1 MRKVQLTAY
10 DFGMFDCDISPT
22 EYDFFLKH
30 KGAFKRMWSDQGK
43 KFWNRFMVCFRAF
56 SRNYGAIK
64 EFPVKS
70 DKYEAYI
77 DQAFMYIHDQF
88 VEGKVSTAKG
98 LVLDTVVVA
107 QNRQS
112 LQYLESQS
120 FAKDP
125 FYNKDTRDVF
135 RRLFGQPGEKSSYVK
150 VYFLIPLYVKFG
162 GSVCRC
168 LRHWLEADEIDSAD
182 ESYYI
187 PPDVVNSD
195 QATGGTKKKK
205 RKKKPKHDQSKR
217 SESSDSTSSG
227 ANESKAAKSATSN
240 GESESKAA
248 KTTTSNGANESKAAK
263 SATSNG
269 AHESKAAESATSN
282 GESESKAAKTTT
294 SNGANESKAAKSE
307 SAPSPMLGAVIAPNS
322 DSDPTLDAIIAAVL
336 KNNVEVERM
345 QREASAAKRAA
356 AAKESEACGSAET
369 APSAVGQ
376 KSSNPSSPVR
386 PKANKK
392 DTFVANEDSPLVQK
406 LEETFGLPKPA
417 QTKKGQ
423 TKSKRDKSPPIKIS
437 VSGCEEGKKKLAE
450 AEKRGERTSATV
462 NVTVTFDREVRDQIT
477 PEKTKAAFEEVL
489 HNMYTKPPKERLSSD
504 PRERKEQIR
513 ERLRRKHACKD
524 MPQVLDCHWA
534 SDLRRA
540 EAERAK
546 EKPKEEMF
554 DMSKE
559 DMAKKLSELCKLQP
573 DRNNPWAAQ
582 GPPVPPPAH
591 LLKMADKRDAGARQS
606 SSTQTTEV
614 HSAETQT
621 ALSCSSQPTQ
631 PSSSKTA
638 PVPLKADT
646 SVPKAASSPDGQ
658 TTTHSTEVT
667 PTSPSPKS
675 EGAGEGGRESIIV
688 ILDEDK
694 MQKKGDSVTEAG
706 EERRGARLVELKP
719 NGEEEVLESKDEE
732 EERMER
738 RAKAVAEQIALL
750 AGIPPQGKQ
759 SLDDDALQHADIS
772 KYVRESTVENPIMF
786 DGQLLSPGDKIINV
800 YHPPGTPGIPLES
813 EMRKRIKVLGKQP
826 DQQAGK
832 KEQVKKK
839 DSELEASSKKKVSDL
854 EAINQKISELEASSK
869 KKVSETSPRKK
880 NDDSG
885 IRVTGDDDGIRVRGD
900 SPTKKPKEK
909 STKSSK
915 PTDVQEGARAKPKGG
930 VPEKK
935 PSSGQPSKG
944 LGADAVEK
952 IKSGM
957 FAPFLKGK
965 NPVVQ
970 DFIEGPGCALIGM
983 YIPQN
988 PDNPD
993 KDDRIGMMRVN
1004 ETMSKIRDMKACQEK
1019 WDLTHEEFDEIT
1031 LNGML
1036 QLNDQL
1042 VIDYLA
1048 KKNRTAQ
1055 AERPAAVTPAA
1066 IEEKKVKKTGK
1077 LRSCS
1082 NCGQIEP
1089 QPKTFKTCQ
1098 RCKEKHS
1105 KYPRFYCGRDCQIE
1119 DWGAR
1124 HKQEH
1129 VDMD

>member
-22 EYDFFLKH
+22 EYDFFIKH
-30 KGAFKRMWSDQGK
+30 KGAFKRMWSDQGR
-43 KFWNRFMVCFRAF
+43 KFWNRFMLCFRAF
-56 SRNYGAIK
+56 SQNYGAIK

-70 DKYEAYI
+70 DKYEVYI
-77 DQAFMYIHDQF
+77 DQAFAYIHEQF
-88 VEGKVSTAKG
+88 VEGKDSTAKG

-168 LRHWLEADEIDSAD
+168 LRHWLDADEIDSSD

-187 PPDVVNSD
+187 PPGPNMILPKSDKRTDLLPASSTKETRARSLDRDSRESSKIKSIPDAQKTTIDESGTATD

-205 RKKKPKHDQSKR
+205 RKKKKKENDEGKR
-217 SESSDSTSSG
+217 SESSDSASSG
-227 ANESKAAKSATSN
+227 ANESKAV
-240 GESESKAA
+240 
-248 KTTTSNGANESKAAK
+248 
-263 SATSNG
+263 
-269 AHESKAAESATSN
+269 
-282 GESESKAAKTTT
+282 
-294 SNGANESKAAKSE
+294 KSE
-307 SAPSPMLGAVIAPNS
+307 STPKPMLGAAIVPKT
-322 DSDPTLDAIIAAVL
+322 DKDTTMDAIISAVL
-336 KNNVEVERM
+336 KNNLEVERM

-356 AAKESEACGSAET
+356 AAKEAEASSTVES
-369 APSAVGQ
+369 PSSTVGQ
-376 KSSNPSSPVR
+376 KSSNPGSPVR
-386 PKANKK
+386 PKTNKK

-417 QTKKGQ
+417 QASKKGQ
-423 TKSKRDKSPPIKIS
+423 RDKSPPIKIS

-489 HNMYTKPPKERLSSD
+489 HNMYTKPPKERLSHD

-534 SDLRRA
+534 SDLRKA
-540 EAERAK
+540 ASESEKLK
-546 EKPKEEMF
+546 EKTPEEMF
-554 DMSKE
+554 DISKE
-559 DMAKKLSELCKLQP
+559 DMAKKLSELCKFQP
-573 DRNNPWAAQ
+573 DKNNPWAAP

-591 LLKMADKRDAGARQS
+591 LLKMADESEVGAMPS
-606 SSTQTTEV
+606 SSTQTTDV
-614 HSAETQT
+614 RSTTTQT
-621 ALSCSSQPTQ
+621 TF
-631 PSSSKTA
+631 PSSTKPSL
-638 PVPLKADT
+638 VPIKPFHSSVQEVAD
-646 SVPKAASSPDGQ
+646 ARAM
-658 TTTHSTEVT
+658 HSTEAK
-667 PTSPSPKS
+667 PASPNPKS
-675 EGAGEGGRESIIV
+675 EETGKESDEASVIV
-688 ILDEDK
+688 ILDEDRLRQ
-694 MQKKGDSVTEAG
+694 MG
-706 EERRGARLVELKP
+706 EIGTAAAEGRCGATLVEIKP
-719 NGEEEVLESKDEE
+719 DGEEEPLESMEDSEDE
-732 EERMER
+732 MLER
-738 RAKAVAEQIALL
+738 RAKAVAEQIALM
-750 AGIPPQGKQ
+750 AGIPPER
-759 SLDDDALQHADIS
+759 SPTVEEDDLQNIDIS
-772 KYVRESTVENPIMF
+772 KYVHTSTVENPIMF
-786 DGQLLSPGDKIINV
+786 DGQLLSPGDRIINV
-800 YHPPGTPGIPLES
+800 YHPPGTPGIPLAS
-813 EMRKRIKVLGKQP
+813 EAAKRIKVLNKP
-826 DQQAGK
+826 INTEAEKREAERKEAEKMEAERKEAEKREAEK
-832 KEQVKKK
+832 KEQIRK
-839 DSELEASSKKKVSDL
+839 
-854 EAINQKISELEASSK
+854 KISELEAACRREAAGLEERKKIAEMK
-869 KKVSETSPRKK
+869 KKSKELK
-880 NDDSG
+880 DDG
-885 IRVTGDDDGIRVRGD
+885 IRVTGDDDGIRVRGTD

-915 PTDVQEGARAKPKGG
+915 PTDTQEGAKAKPKGG
-930 VPEKK
+930 STEKK
-935 PSSGQPSKG
+935 PASSQPTKG

-957 FAPFLKGK
+957 FAPILKGK
-965 NPVVQ
+965 QAVVQ
-970 DFIEGPGCALIGM
+970 DYIEGNGCALIGM

-993 KDDRIGMMRVN
+993 KQDRMGMLRVN
-1004 ETMSKIRDMKACQEK
+1004 ETMNKIREMQACQEK

-1031 LNGML
+1031 LNGTL
-1036 QLNDQL
+1036 QLNDEL
-1042 VIDYLA
+1042 VIDYLS
-1048 KKNRTAQ
+1048 KKNRMGQASRPTAL
-1055 AERPAAVTPAA
+1055 RPPA
-1066 IEEKKVKKTGK
+1066 IEDKKTGKKTGK

-1089 QPKTFKTCQ
+1089 QPRTFKTCQ

>member
-56 SRNYGAIK
+56 SQNYGAIK

-77 DQAFMYIHDQF
+77 DQAFIYIHDQF

-168 LRHWLEADEIDSAD
+168 LRHWLEAEEIDSAD

-187 PPDVVNSD
+187 PPGPNMIMPKSDKRKDILPVSTKETRARSLDRDVRDSSKIKELPNSD
-195 QATGGTKKKK
+195 AQKTTVDQNGSVQATGTGTKKKK
-205 RKKKPKHDQSKR
+205 KKKKPKHDESKR

-227 ANESKAAKSATSN
+227 ANESKA
-240 GESESKAA
+240 E
-248 KTTTSNGANESKAAK
+248 
-263 SATSNG
+263 
-269 AHESKAAESATSN
+269 
-282 GESESKAAKTTT
+282 
-294 SNGANESKAAKSE
+294 KSE
-307 SAPSPMLGAVIAPNS
+307 SGISPLLGAVIAPHI
-322 DSDPTLDAIIAAVL
+322 DGDPTMDAILAAVV

-356 AAKESEACGSAET
+356 SAKESEASNTAER
-369 APSAVGQ
+369 APPTVGQ
-376 KSSNPSSPVR
+376 KSSTPSSPVR
-386 PKANKK
+386 PKTNKK
-392 DTFVANEDSPLVQK
+392 DTFVANEGSPLVQK

-417 QTKKGQ
+417 QTK
-423 TKSKRDKSPPIKIS
+423 KRDKSPPIKIS

-462 NVTVTFDREVRDQIT
+462 NVTVTFDPEVRNQIT

-534 SDLRRA
+534 SDLRKSTSDT
-540 EAERAK
+540 EKVK
-546 EKPKEEMF
+546 EKSPEEMF
-554 DMSKE
+554 DISKE
-559 DMAKKLSELCKLQP
+559 DMAKKLSDLCKFQP
-573 DRNNPWAAQ
+573 EKNNPWAAQ

-591 LLKMADKRDAGARQS
+591 LLKMVDKDNAEAKKSSSTKTVEVRSTETQTTQPRSSDAQATQPKPSPVPLKSDLSAKETAS
-606 SSTQTTEV
+606 SNSTQTT
-614 HSAETQT
+614 
-621 ALSCSSQPTQ
+621 
-631 PSSSKTA
+631 
-638 PVPLKADT
+638 
-646 SVPKAASSPDGQ
+646 
-658 TTTHSTEVT
+658 THFTVAN
-667 PTSPSPKS
+667 PTSPNPKS
-675 EGAGEGGRESIIV
+675 KGAGKGDRESIIV

-694 MQKKGDSVTEAG
+694 MKKTGEGVTKAG
-706 EERRGARLVELKP
+706 EERQGARLVELKP
-719 NGEEEVLESKDEE
+719 DGQEEVLESKTEE
-732 EERMER
+732 EERMEQ
-738 RAKAVAEQIALL
+738 RAKAVAEQVALM
-750 AGIPPQGKQ
+750 AGIPPQGKP
-759 SLDDDALQHADIS
+759 SLDDDVLQNIDVS
-772 KYVRESTVENPIMF
+772 KYVRTSTVENPIMF
-786 DGQLLSPGDKIINV
+786 DGQLLSPGARIINV

-813 EMRKRIKVLGKQP
+813 EMNKRIKVLGKPP

-832 KEQVKKK
+832 KEQVKKSSTEV
-839 DSELEASSKKKVSDL
+839 DASSKKKDSEAASKKKVIDR
-854 EAINQKISELEASSK
+854 EAITRKISELEASSK
-869 KKVSETSPRKK
+869 KKGSETSPRKK
-880 NDDSG
+880 SNDDG
-885 IRVTGDDDGIRVRGD
+885 KGVTGDDGIRVRGD

-909 STKSSK
+909 PTQSSK
-915 PTDVQEGARAKPKGG
+915 PANVQEGAKAKPKAGDS
-930 VPEKK
+930 EKK
-935 PSSGQPSKG
+935 PSSDQPTKG

-957 FAPFLKGK
+957 FAPFLKGM

-970 DFIEGPGCALIGM
+970 DYIEGPGCALIGM
-983 YIPQN
+983 YVPQN
-988 PDNPD
+988 PDKPD
-993 KDDRIGMMRVN
+993 QQDRVGMMRVS
-1004 ETMSKIRDMKACQEK
+1004 ETMSKIREMQACQER

-1031 LNGML
+1031 SNGTL
-1036 QLNDQL
+1036 QLCDEL

-1048 KKNRTAQ
+1048 KKTDRTTGPPG
-1055 AERPAAVTPAA
+1055 RPAAVIPLLPAA
-1066 IEEKKVKKTGK
+1066 TEGKRKTGK

-1089 QPKTFKTCQ
+1089 HPRTFKQCQ
-1098 RCKEKHS
+1098 RCKENRS

-1124 HKQEH
+1124 HRQEH
-1129 VDMD
+1129 LDMD